1 MYVLISYDISN
12 NRRRL
17 EIMNKLKAMGYVRVQ
32 RSLYIAR
39 GGGNALAKDT
49 ARALTRLMDRE
60 DSVVILIIDGQTL
73 NNAIKLGTAN
83 LAIPSEPTV
92 I

>member
-1 MYVLISYDISN
+1 MYVIVSYDISSD
-12 NRRRL
+12 RRRL
-17 EIMNKLKAMGYVRVQ
+17 EIMNKLKAMGYIRVQ

-39 GGGNALAKDT
+39 GGSALAKDT

-60 DSVVILIIDGQTL
+60 DSVIILIIDGQTL

-83 LAIPSEPTV
+83 LAIPNGPMV

>member
-1 MYVLISYDISN
+1 MYVIVSYDISDDK
-12 NRRRL
+12 RRF
-17 EIMNKLKAMGYVRVQ
+17 EIMSRLKAMGYVRVQ
-32 RSLYIAR
+32 RSLYMAR
-39 GGGNALAKDT
+39 GGSALAKDT
-49 ARALTRLMDRE
+49 ARALTRLIGRE

-83 LAIPSEPTV
+83 LSIISEPMV

>member
-1 MYVLISYDISN
+1 MYVVVSYDISSD
-12 NRRRL
+12 RRRL
-17 EIMNKLKAMGYVRVQ
+17 EIMNKLKAMGYIRVQ

-39 GGGNALAKDT
+39 GGSALAKDT
-49 ARALTRLMDRE
+49 ARALTRLMGRE
-60 DSVVILIIDGQTL
+60 DSVIILIIDGQTL

-83 LAIPSEPTV
+83 LTIPNGPMV

>member
-39 GGGNALAKDT
+39 GGNALAKDT

>member
-1 MYVLISYDISN
+1 MYVLVSYDIGDD
-12 NRRRL
+12 RRRL

-32 RSLYIAR
+32 RSLYMAR
-39 GGGNALAKDT
+39 GGSALAKDT
-49 ARALTRLMDRE
+49 ARALMRVIGRE

-83 LAIPSEPTV
+83 LAIPSGPTV

>member
-1 MYVLISYDISN
+1 MYVIVSYDISDD
-12 NRRRL
+12 RRRF
-17 EIMNKLKAMGYVRVQ
+17 EIMSRLKAMGYVRVQ
-32 RSLYIAR
+32 RSLYMAR
-39 GGGNALAKDT
+39 GGSALAKDT
-49 ARALTRLMDRE
+49 ARALTRLMGRE

-83 LAIPSEPTV
+83 LSIISEPMV